1 MEKGLCLRLASHYQQ
16 INHNNNNDSIRIE
29 VQLEKKKILKV
40 IIYINLIRKALKAQ
54 IISAIVG
61 TNIL

>member
-1 MEKGLCLRLASHYQQ
+1 MEKGLCLCLASHYQQ